1 MSYLD
6 FQLLLYV
13 SSEQYEPCRTFYEQV
28 FATQPFYG
36 WDEGPEDR
44 GVKYDLAGTKLV
56 LLTQENPFP
65 TSGAVHFQ
73 LQVQTLEDIAAEFTR
88 KNTAV
93 QPLEGVGLYYETN
106 ITQAFRRLLAEQGY
120 ADVADNSEI
129 TYVNGSAKANGFDGT
144 KVQYIADNGRPCS
157 TRALSSTSPMPGSPR
172 RSPSVPP
179 WGAAPTRCRNCWRA
193 PPGP

>member
-73 LQVQTLEDIAAEFTR
+73 LQVPTLEDRGRHPGAFLPSLRLAYVPHGGPGG
-88 KNTAV
+88 KSH
-93 QPLEGVGLYYETN
+93 QYLYGAN
-106 ITQAFRRLLAEQGY
+106 RRRIKRTE
-120 ADVADNSEI
+120 
-129 TYVNGSAKANGFDGT
+129 
-144 KVQYIADNGRPCS
+144 
-157 TRALSSTSPMPGSPR
+157 
-172 RSPSVPP
+172 SVKS
-179 WGAAPTRCRNCWRA
+179 
-193 PPGP
+193 